1 MAQRNVPV
9 FAPFSTTNK
18 KLGYCQVRR
27 NADEKI
33 SCHRLTFAEWL
44 ATQEV
49 TPGEARKAF
58 VPILDVSHGLNCG
71 SGLTGRNINP
81 RSMVQEDNERN
92 QTRKTCFRAL
102 VEHPSFITGTR
113 AEPAVPARP
122 STRPWNLPV
131 LLAACVVVLI
141 SVDFHLLQ
149 DRHCLFASLSSEFKK
164 CSDKR

>member
-71 SGLTGRNINP
+71 MHVSAFFRDRPSDLWLIGSGLTGRNINP

-102 VEHPSFITGTR
+102 VEHPR
-113 AEPAVPARP
+113 
-122 STRPWNLPV
+122 
-131 LLAACVVVLI
+131 
-141 SVDFHLLQ
+141 
-149 DRHCLFASLSSEFKK
+149 
-164 CSDKR
+164 